1 MPFTTMKPN
10 KTNIQDS
17 GPATLAGSKPKGHEN
32 KFQTASLESAEWA
45 RLPGIRGR
53 CPISGLSRSAVIDL
67 GVTVPGLLV
76 RLRKPGA
83 IRGAVLVHLP
93 TLREY
98 LRMMRAAQIGEEVT
112 K

>member
-1 MPFTTMKPN
+1 M
-10 KTNIQDS
+10 KTNTKIKDE
-17 GPATLAGSKPKGHEN
+17 GPPTLAGNLPKGQEH
-32 KFQTASLESAEWA
+32 KFKSASLAEAEWG
-45 RLPGIRGR
+45 RLPEPRGR
-53 CPISGLSRSAVIDL
+53 CPISGLSRSAVLDL

-98 LRMMRAAQIGEEVT
+98 LRQCREAQIGKGDAGV
-112 K
+112 